1 MALTQR
7 MVDILKAIV
16 DEFVA
21 TAEPVGSKTLVDKY
35 DLPYSSAT
43 IRNDMAT
50 LESMGYLEKPHTSA
64 GRIPSNK
71 GYQYYCEHLLRKD
84 MDEEVKYIL
93 ANIFDRRSANIEDAI
108 KESCKIVS
116 EMTNL
121 ASGMLGPD
129 AKNQSL
135 EHIKVFQ
142 IDPKTA
148 VCVFITDTG
157 HTENKTFNFQDEVTI
172 DDIETCTN
180 ILNDRLKGTLIP
192 DLPEKLESLKPIL
205 TKSVQRFDMLYN
217 AFAGAFVKFA
227 SETLYFE
234 GSSNMMY
241 QPEYADIE
249 KLKELTKFF
258 DDSKLFRSLVDR
270 QSAGSE
276 VVAVTPRGTELV
288 WKDDIAIVSNEI
300 RLSSNPED
308 NARLM
313 VVGPRRMEYSR
324 VVSLLDFIC
333 REIEDMFH
341 QKG

>member
-1 MALTQR
+1 MLTQR

-50 LESMGYLEKPHTSA
+50 LENLGYLEKPHTSA

-84 MDEEVKYIL
+84 IDDEVKYAL
-93 ANIFDRRSANIEDAI
+93 SNIFDRKSMNIEEAI

-129 AKNQSL
+129 AKSQVL
-135 EHIKVFQ
+135 EFIKVFQ
-142 IDPKTA
+142 IDAKTA
-148 VCVFITDTG
+148 VCVFITNTG
-157 HTENKTFNFQDEVTI
+157 YTENKTFHFQDEVSI
-172 DDIETCTN
+172 EDIETCTS
-180 ILNDRLKGTLIP
+180 ILNDRLKGTHIYE
-192 DLPEKLESLKPIL
+192 LPEKMESLKPIL
-205 TKSVQRFDMLYN
+205 TKSVQRFEMLYN

-227 SETLYFE
+227 SETLYFD
-234 GSSNMMY
+234 GKMNMMY
-241 QPEYADIE
+241 QPEYADVE

-258 DDSKLFRSLVDR
+258 DDSKLFRSLVDH
-270 QSAGSE
+270 QTKVDD
-276 VVAVTPRGTELV
+276 VVAVTPKGTELV
-288 WKDDIAIVSNEI
+288 WKDDLAIVSNEI
-300 RLSSNPED
+300 RLSSNPND

-324 VVSLLDFIC
+324 VVNLLDFIC
-333 REIEDMFH
+333 KEIEDMFN
-341 QKG
+341 

>member
-7 MVDILKAIV
+7 MVDILRAIV
-16 DEFVA
+16 DEFVS

-43 IRNDMAT
+43 IRNDMAA

-71 GYQYYCEHLLRKD
+71 GYQYYCEHLLKKD
-84 MDEEVKYIL
+84 MDDEVKYAL
-93 ANIFDRRSANIEDAI
+93 SNIFDHRSANIEDAI
-108 KESCKIVS
+108 KESCRIVS
-116 EMTNL
+116 EMTRL

-129 AKNQSL
+129 AKNQTL

-148 VCVFITDTG
+148 VCVFISNTG

-172 DDIETCTN
+172 EDIQTCTD
-180 ILNDRLKGTLIP
+180 ILNDRLRGTPIH

-205 TKSVQRFDMLYN
+205 TKSVQRFEMLYN

-227 SETLYFE
+227 SETLYFD
-234 GSSNMMY
+234 GTTNMMY

-258 DDSKLFRSLVDR
+258 DDSRLFRSLVDK
-270 QSAGSE
+270 QTGSND
-276 VVAVTPRGTELV
+276 VIAITPKGTELV
-288 WKDDIAIVSNEI
+288 WKDDIAIVSSEI
-300 RLSSNPED
+300 RLSDNPDE

-324 VVSLLDFIC
+324 VVNLLDFIC
-333 REIEDMFH
+333 KEIEDMFH
-341 QKG
+341 

>member
-1 MALTQR
+1 MLTGR
-7 MVDILKAIV
+7 MVEILKAIV

-35 DLPYSSAT
+35 GLPYSSAT

-50 LESMGYLEKPHTSA
+50 LESLGYLEKPHTSA

-71 GYQYYCEHLLRKD
+71 GYQYYCEHLLKKD
-84 MDEEVKYIL
+84 VDDEVKYAL
-93 ANIFDRRSANIEDAI
+93 ANIFDKRSANIEDAI

-129 AKNQSL
+129 AKNQTL
-135 EHIKVFQ
+135 EFIKVFQ

-148 VCVFITDTG
+148 VCVFITNTG

-172 DDIETCTN
+172 DDIETCTD
-180 ILNDRLKGTLIP
+180 ILNGRLKGTPIHELV
-192 DLPEKLESLKPIL
+192 EKLDSLRPIL
-205 TKSVQRFDMLYN
+205 TKSVQRFEMLYN

-227 SETLYFE
+227 SETLYFD
-234 GSSNMMY
+234 GTSNMMY

-249 KLKELTKFF
+249 KLKEMTKFF
-258 DDSKLFRSLVDR
+258 DDSKLFRSLVDN
-270 QSAGSE
+270 QTSGNN
-276 VVAVTPRGTELV
+276 VVAVTPQGTELV
-288 WKDDIAIVSNEI
+288 WKDDIAIVSSEI
-300 RLSSNPED
+300 KISDNPKD

-313 VVGPRRMEYSR
+313 VVGPRRMEYNR
-324 VVSLLDFIC
+324 VVNLLDFIC
-333 REIEDMFH
+333 KEIEDMFN
-341 QKG
+341 

>member
-1 MALTQR
+1 MALTLR
-7 MVDILKAIV
+7 MVEILKAIV

-35 DLPYSSAT
+35 GLPYSSAT
-43 IRNDMAT
+43 IRNDMAA
-50 LESMGYLEKPHTSA
+50 LETMGYLEKPHTSA

-71 GYQYYCEHLLRKD
+71 GYQYYCENLLKKD
-84 MDEEVKYIL
+84 IDDEVKYAL
-93 ANIFDRRSANIEDAI
+93 SNIFDKRSVNIEDAI

-129 AKNQSL
+129 AKSQTL
-135 EHIKVFQ
+135 EHIRVFQ

-148 VCVFITDTG
+148 VCVFITNTG
-157 HTENKTFNFQDEVTI
+157 HTENKTFNFQDEVSI
-172 DDIETCTN
+172 EDIQTCTD
-180 ILNDRLKGTLIP
+180 ILNDRLKGTLIHE
-192 DLPEKLESLKPIL
+192 LPEKLESLRPIL
-205 TKSVQRFDMLYN
+205 TQSVQRFEMLYN

-227 SETLYFE
+227 SETLYFD
-234 GSSNMMY
+234 GTTNMMY

-258 DDSKLFRSLVDR
+258 DDSKMFRSLVDK
-270 QSAGSE
+270 QTGANE
-276 VVAVTPRGTELV
+276 VVAVTPKGTELV
-288 WKDDIAIVSNEI
+288 WKDDLAIVSSEI
-300 RLSSNPED
+300 KLSDNPSE

-324 VVSLLDFIC
+324 VVNLLDFIC
-333 REIEDMFH
+333 KEIENMFN
-341 QKG
+341 

>member
-7 MVDILKAIV
+7 MVDILRAIV
-16 DEFVA
+16 DEFVS

-43 IRNDMAT
+43 IRNDMAA

-71 GYQYYCEHLLRKD
+71 GYQYYCEHLLKKD
-84 MDEEVKYIL
+84 MDDEVKYAL
-93 ANIFDRRSANIEDAI
+93 SNIFDRRSANIEDAI
-108 KESCKIVS
+108 KESCRIVS
-116 EMTNL
+116 EMTKL

-129 AKNQSL
+129 AKNQTL

-148 VCVFITDTG
+148 VCVFISNIG
-157 HTENKTFNFQDEVTI
+157 HTENKTFNFQDEVPI
-172 DDIETCTN
+172 EDIQTCTD
-180 ILNDRLKGTLIP
+180 ILNDRLKGTPIQ

-205 TKSVQRFDMLYN
+205 TKSVQRFEMLYN

-227 SETLYFE
+227 SETLYFD
-234 GSSNMMY
+234 GTTNMMY

-258 DDSKLFRSLVDR
+258 DDSRLFRSLVDK
-270 QSAGSE
+270 QTGSND
-276 VVAVTPRGTELV
+276 VVAVTPKGTELV
-288 WKDDIAIVSNEI
+288 WKDDIAIVSSEI
-300 RLSSNPED
+300 RLSDNPDE

-324 VVSLLDFIC
+324 VVNLLDFIC
-333 REIEDMFH
+333 KEIEEMFH
-341 QKG
+341 

>member
-1 MALTQR
+1 MALTKR

-71 GYQYYCEHLLRKD
+71 GYQYYCEHLLKKD
-84 MDEEVKYIL
+84 MDEEVKYAL
-93 ANIFDRRSANIEDAI
+93 SNIFDKKSANIQDAI

-116 EMTNL
+116 DMTNL
-121 ASGMLGPD
+121 ATGMLGPD
-129 AKNQSL
+129 ASMQTL

-142 IDPKTA
+142 IDEKTA
-148 VCVFITDTG
+148 VCVFITNTG
-157 HTENKTFNFQDEVTI
+157 YTENKTFNFSQSVSIE
-172 DDIETCTN
+172 DIETCTD
-180 ILNDRLKGTLIP
+180 ILNDRLKGIQIC
-192 DLPEKLESLKPIL
+192 DLPEKLEQLKPVLNQSI
-205 TKSVQRFDMLYN
+205 QRFEMLYN
-217 AFAGAFVKFA
+217 AFAGAFIKFA
-227 SETLYFE
+227 SETLYFD
-234 GSSNMMY
+234 GTSNMMY

-258 DDSKLFRSLVDR
+258 DDSKLFRSLVDH
-270 QSAGSE
+270 QTKGND
-276 VVAVTPRGTELV
+276 VVAVTPKGTELV
-288 WKDDIAIVSNEI
+288 WKDDLAIVTSEI
-300 RLSSNPED
+300 RISSNPND

-324 VVSLLDFIC
+324 VVNLLDFISKQ
-333 REIEDMFH
+333 IEDMFN
-341 QKG
+341 

>member
-1 MALTQR
+1 MALTKR

-16 DEFVA
+16 DEFVS

-50 LESMGYLEKPHTSA
+50 LESLGYLEKPHTSA

-71 GYQYYCEHLLRKD
+71 GYQYYCEHLLKKD
-84 MDEEVKYIL
+84 MDEEVKYAL
-93 ANIFDRRSANIEDAI
+93 SNIFDRRSANIEDAI

-129 AKNQSL
+129 ASNQTL

-148 VCVFITDTG
+148 VCVFITNTG

-172 DDIETCTN
+172 EDIQTCTD
-180 ILNDRLKGTLIP
+180 ILNDRLRGTPIHV
-192 DLPEKLESLKPIL
+192 LPEKMESLKPIL
-205 TKSVQRFDMLYN
+205 TKSVQRLEMLYN

-227 SETLYFE
+227 SETLYFD
-234 GSSNMMY
+234 GTSNMMY

-249 KLKELTKFF
+249 KLKQLTKFF
-258 DDSKLFRSLVDR
+258 DDSKLFRSLVER
-270 QSAGSE
+270 QTGNNE
-276 VVAVTPRGTELV
+276 VVAVTPKGTELV
-288 WKDDIAIVSNEI
+288 WKDDIAIVSSEI
-300 RLSSNPED
+300 RISDNPNE

-313 VVGPRRMEYSR
+313 VVGPRRMEYNR
-324 VVSLLDFIC
+324 VVNLLDFISK
-333 REIEDMFH
+333 EIENMFH
-341 QKG
+341 

>member
-7 MVDILKAIV
+7 MVDILRAIV
-16 DEFVA
+16 DEFVS

-35 DLPYSSAT
+35 GLPYSSAT

-50 LESMGYLEKPHTSA
+50 LESLGYLEKPHTSA

-71 GYQYYCEHLLRKD
+71 GYQYYCEHLLKKD
-84 MDEEVKYIL
+84 MDEEVKYAL
-93 ANIFDRRSANIEDAI
+93 SNIFDRRSANIEDAI
-108 KESCKIVS
+108 KESCRIVS

-129 AKNQSL
+129 ASNQTL

-148 VCVFITDTG
+148 VCVFITNTG
-157 HTENKTFNFQDEVTI
+157 HTENKTFNFQDAVTI
-172 DDIETCTN
+172 EDIETCTD
-180 ILNDRLKGTLIP
+180 ILNDRLKGTPIYT
-192 DLPEKLESLKPIL
+192 LPERLESLKPVL
-205 TKSVQRFDMLYN
+205 TKSVQRFEMLYN

-227 SETLYFE
+227 SETLYFD
-234 GSSNMMY
+234 GTSNMMY

-249 KLKELTKFF
+249 KLKQLTKFF

-270 QSAGSE
+270 QTGE
-276 VVAVTPRGTELV
+276 NDVVAVTPKGTELV

-300 RLSSNPED
+300 RISDNPND

-324 VVSLLDFIC
+324 VVNLLDFIC
-333 REIEDMFH
+333 KEIEEMFH
-341 QKG
+341 

>member
-71 GYQYYCEHLLRKD
+71 GYQYYCEHLLKKD
-84 MDEEVKYIL
+84 MDDEVRYAL

-129 AKNQSL
+129 AKNQTL

-172 DDIETCTN
+172 DDIETCTD
-180 ILNDRLKGTLIP
+180 ILNDRLKGTPIP
-192 DLPEKLESLKPIL
+192 ELPERLESLKPIL
-205 TKSVQRFDMLYN
+205 TKSVQRFEMLYN

-249 KLKELTKFF
+249 KLKELTRFF

-270 QSAGSE
+270 QSSGTE

-288 WKDDIAIVSNEI
+288 WKDDIALVSNEI
-300 RLSSNPED
+300 RLSSTPED

-324 VVSLLDFIC
+324 VVSLLDFLC
-333 REIEDMFH
+333 REIEDMFN

>member
-7 MVDILKAIV
+7 MVDILRAIV
-16 DEFVA
+16 DEFVS

-43 IRNDMAT
+43 IRNDMAA

-71 GYQYYCEHLLRKD
+71 GYQYYCEHLLKKD
-84 MDEEVKYIL
+84 MDDEVKYAL
-93 ANIFDRRSANIEDAI
+93 SNIFDRRSANIEDAI
-108 KESCKIVS
+108 KESCRIVS
-116 EMTNL
+116 EMTKL

-129 AKNQSL
+129 AKNQTL

-148 VCVFITDTG
+148 VCIFISNTG
-157 HTENKTFNFQDEVTI
+157 HTENKTFNFQDEVPI
-172 DDIETCTN
+172 EDIQTCTD
-180 ILNDRLKGTLIP
+180 ILNDRLKGTPIY

-205 TKSVQRFDMLYN
+205 TKSVQRFEMLYN

-227 SETLYFE
+227 SETLYFD
-234 GSSNMMY
+234 GTTNMMY

-258 DDSKLFRSLVDR
+258 DDSRLFRSLVDK
-270 QSAGSE
+270 QTGNND
-276 VVAVTPRGTELV
+276 VIAVTPKGTELV
-288 WKDDIAIVSNEI
+288 WKDDIAIVSSEI
-300 RLSSNPED
+300 RLSDNPDE

-324 VVSLLDFIC
+324 VVNLLDFIC
-333 REIEDMFH
+333 KEIEDMFH
-341 QKG
+341 

>member
-7 MVDILKAIV
+7 MVDILRAIV
-16 DEFVA
+16 DEFVS

-35 DLPYSSAT
+35 GLPYSSAT

-50 LESMGYLEKPHTSA
+50 LESLGYLEKPHTSA

-71 GYQYYCEHLLRKD
+71 GYQYYCEHLLKKD
-84 MDEEVKYIL
+84 MDEEVKYAL
-93 ANIFDRRSANIEDAI
+93 SNIFDRRSANIEDAI
-108 KESCKIVS
+108 KESCRIVS

-129 AKNQSL
+129 ASNQTL

-148 VCVFITDTG
+148 VCVFITNTG
-157 HTENKTFNFQDEVTI
+157 HTENKTFNFQDAVTI
-172 DDIETCTN
+172 EDIETCTD
-180 ILNDRLKGTLIP
+180 ILNDRLKGTPIYT
-192 DLPEKLESLKPIL
+192 LPERLESLKPVL
-205 TKSVQRFDMLYN
+205 TKSVQRFEMLYN

-227 SETLYFE
+227 SETLYFD
-234 GSSNMMY
+234 GTSNMMY

-249 KLKELTKFF
+249 KLKQLTKFF

-270 QSAGSE
+270 QTGE
-276 VVAVTPRGTELV
+276 NDVVAVTPKGTELV

-300 RLSSNPED
+300 RISDNPND

-324 VVSLLDFIC
+324 VVNLLDFIC
-333 REIEDMFH
+333 KEIEDMFH
-341 QKG
+341 

>member
-7 MVDILKAIV
+7 MVDILRAIV
-16 DEFVA
+16 DEFVS

-43 IRNDMAT
+43 IRNDMAA

-71 GYQYYCEHLLRKD
+71 GYQYYCEHLLKKD
-84 MDEEVKYIL
+84 MDDEVKYAL
-93 ANIFDRRSANIEDAI
+93 SNIFDRRSANIEDAI
-108 KESCKIVS
+108 KESCRIVS
-116 EMTNL
+116 EMTRL

-129 AKNQSL
+129 AKNQTL

-148 VCVFITDTG
+148 VCVFISNTG

-172 DDIETCTN
+172 EDIQTCTD
-180 ILNDRLKGTLIP
+180 ILNDRLRGTPIH

-205 TKSVQRFDMLYN
+205 TKSVQRFEMLYN

-227 SETLYFE
+227 SETLYFD
-234 GSSNMMY
+234 GTTNMMY

-258 DDSKLFRSLVDR
+258 DDSRLFRSLVDK
-270 QSAGSE
+270 QTGSND
-276 VVAVTPRGTELV
+276 VIAITPKGTELV
-288 WKDDIAIVSNEI
+288 WKDDIAIVSSEI
-300 RLSSNPED
+300 RLSDNPDE

-324 VVSLLDFIC
+324 VVNLLDFIC
-333 REIEDMFH
+333 KEIEDMFH
-341 QKG
+341 

>member
-1 MALTQR
+1 MLTGR
-7 MVDILKAIV
+7 MVEILKAIV

-35 DLPYSSAT
+35 GLPYSSAT

-50 LESMGYLEKPHTSA
+50 LESLGYLEKPHTSA

-71 GYQYYCEHLLRKD
+71 GYQYYCQYLLKKD
-84 MDEEVKYIL
+84 VDEEVKYAL
-93 ANIFDRRSANIEDAI
+93 ANIFDKRSANIEDAI

-129 AKNQSL
+129 AKNQTL

-148 VCVFITDTG
+148 VCVFITNTG

-172 DDIETCTN
+172 EDIETCTD
-180 ILNDRLKGTLIP
+180 ILNDRLKGTYIHELV
-192 DLPEKLESLKPIL
+192 EKLESLKPIL
-205 TKSVQRFDMLYN
+205 TKSVQRFEMLYN

-227 SETLYFE
+227 SETLYFD
-234 GSSNMMY
+234 GTSNMLY

-249 KLKELTKFF
+249 KLKEMTKFF
-258 DDSKLFRSLVDR
+258 DDSKLFRNLIENQTS
-270 QSAGSE
+270 GNN
-276 VVAVTPRGTELV
+276 VVAVTPQGTELY
-288 WKDDIAIVSNEI
+288 WKDDIAIVSSEI
-300 RLSSNPED
+300 KISDNPQD

-313 VVGPRRMEYSR
+313 VVGPRRMEYNR
-324 VVSLLDFIC
+324 VVNLLDFIC
-333 REIEDMFH
+333 KEIEDMFH
-341 QKG
+341 

>member
-7 MVDILKAIV
+7 MVDILRAIV
-16 DEFVA
+16 DEFVS

-43 IRNDMAT
+43 IRNDMAA

-71 GYQYYCEHLLRKD
+71 GYQYYCEHLLKKD
-84 MDEEVKYIL
+84 MDDEVKYAL
-93 ANIFDRRSANIEDAI
+93 SNIFDRRSANIEDAI
-108 KESCKIVS
+108 KESCRIVS
-116 EMTNL
+116 EMTKL

-129 AKNQSL
+129 AKNQNL

-148 VCVFITDTG
+148 VCVFISNTG
-157 HTENKTFNFQDEVTI
+157 HTENKTFNFQDEVPI
-172 DDIETCTN
+172 EDIQTCTD
-180 ILNDRLKGTLIP
+180 ILNDRLKGTPIQ

-205 TKSVQRFDMLYN
+205 TKSVQRFEMLYN

-227 SETLYFE
+227 SETLYFD
-234 GSSNMMY
+234 GTTNMMY
-241 QPEYADIE
+241 QPEYADVE

-258 DDSKLFRSLVDR
+258 DDSRLFRNLVDK
-270 QSAGSE
+270 QTGSND
-276 VVAVTPRGTELV
+276 VVAITPKGTELV
-288 WKDDIAIVSNEI
+288 WKDDIAIVSSEI
-300 RLSSNPED
+300 RLSDNPDE

-324 VVSLLDFIC
+324 VVNLLDFIC
-333 REIEDMFH
+333 KEIEDMFH
-341 QKG
+341 

>member
-35 DLPYSSAT
+35 GLPYSSAT
-43 IRNDMAT
+43 IRNDMAA
-50 LESMGYLEKPHTSA
+50 LETMGYLEKPHTSA

-71 GYQYYCEHLLRKD
+71 GYQYYCEHLLKKD
-84 MDEEVKYIL
+84 MDDEVKYAL
-93 ANIFDRRSANIEDAI
+93 ANIFDKRSANIEDAI
-108 KESCKIVS
+108 KQSCKIVS

-135 EHIKVFQ
+135 EHIRVFQ

-148 VCVFITDTG
+148 VCVFITNTG

-172 DDIETCTN
+172 EDIQTCTD
-180 ILNDRLKGTLIP
+180 ILNDRLKGTLIY
-192 DLPEKLESLKPIL
+192 DLSEKLESIKPIL
-205 TKSVQRFDMLYN
+205 TKSIQRFEMLYN

-227 SETLYFE
+227 SETLYFD
-234 GSSNMMY
+234 GTTNMMY

-258 DDSKLFRSLVDR
+258 DDSKLFRSLVDK
-270 QSAGSE
+270 QTGNND
-276 VVAVTPRGTELV
+276 VVAVTPKGTELV
-288 WKDDIAIVSNEI
+288 WKDDIAIVSSEI
-300 RLSSNPED
+300 KISDNPKD

-324 VVSLLDFIC
+324 VVNLLDFIC
-333 REIEDMFH
+333 SEIEKMFN
-341 QKG
+341 